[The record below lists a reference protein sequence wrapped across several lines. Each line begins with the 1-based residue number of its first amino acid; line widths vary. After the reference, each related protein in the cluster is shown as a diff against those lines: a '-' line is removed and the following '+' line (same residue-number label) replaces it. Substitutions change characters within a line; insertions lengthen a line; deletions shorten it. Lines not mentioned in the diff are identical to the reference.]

1 MKKLIGISVVSAL
14 ILIGTSSFAQG
25 KRAARGLHAKGL
37 HEKAKMEEMA
47 TVLELSAEQREQVET
62 IFKIEKAA
70 MEGERVA
77 KQAMQEFSDEDK
89 RIQRA
94 KMNLKQAEAAKLTN
108 ARLAEALTEEQFQKY
123 EAFKAQNKGERKG
136 FKKSQEQHKLEKP
149 AMHQEGLK
157 PKG

>member
-1 MKKLIGISVVSAL
+1 MKKLIGISVVSVL

-47 TVLELSAEQREQVET
+47 KVLELSAEQREQVET

-77 KQAMQEFSDEDK
+77 KQAMQELSDEDK

-108 ARLAEALTEEQFQKY
+108 ARLAEALTEED
-123 EAFKAQNKGERKG
+123 RK
-136 FKKSQEQHKLEKP
+136 SVV
-149 AMHQEGLK
+149 
-157 PKG
+157 